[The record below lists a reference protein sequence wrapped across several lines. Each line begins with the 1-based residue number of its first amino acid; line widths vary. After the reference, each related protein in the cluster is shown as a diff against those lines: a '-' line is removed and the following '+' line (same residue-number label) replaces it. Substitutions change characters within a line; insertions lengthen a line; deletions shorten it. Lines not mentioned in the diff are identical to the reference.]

1 MDAISFLYLSLLD
14 LLMGIFIVAP
24 LICVIEWVTKDFVK
38 LPLSGTLRC
47 LSLNEPT
54 ILLVLGL
61 LWTLITTLS
70 NNTGFSWTW

>member
-1 MDAISFLYLSLLD
+1 MDTILFFYLSLLD
-14 LLMGIFIVAP
+14 LLMGIFVIAP
-24 LICVIEWVTKDFVK
+24 LICVIEWVSKDFVK
-38 LPLSGTLRC
+38 LPLSETLRS

-61 LWTLITTLS
+61 LWTIITTLS